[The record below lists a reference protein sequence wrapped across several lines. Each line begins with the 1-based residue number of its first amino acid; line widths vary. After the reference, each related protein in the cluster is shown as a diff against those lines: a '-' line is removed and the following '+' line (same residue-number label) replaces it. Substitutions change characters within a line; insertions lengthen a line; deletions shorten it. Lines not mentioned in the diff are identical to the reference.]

1 MNYNFAQF
9 SCLGRNF
16 LWLHKLVRAN
26 TLMKLKLCNSF
37 DNYIIL
43 WCHQGSQ
50 LLFLYISTDKIS
62 FPENLD
68 YSFQQG
74 LLSNMESIS
83 ENTIKTDNLPVS
95 QGLPKPHALVEESKQ
110 PQFAVNSSMTKIPRQ
125 KFIQKFKIPETPLVD
140 NISQTCKLGNSFS
153 PGTPQ
158 CHQKRRGLSHS
169 IVPETHLLC
178 KTPTAQMN
186 NKEQPIKL
194 RWVKS
199 YGKMPDLVQIVPETP
214 KLNLKSNHELSLYDW
229 LE

>member
-1 MNYNFAQF
+1 M
-9 SCLGRNF
+9 
-16 LWLHKLVRAN
+16 
-26 TLMKLKLCNSF
+26 
-37 DNYIIL
+37 
-43 WCHQGSQ
+43 
-50 LLFLYISTDKIS
+50 FLYISTDKIS

-68 YSFQQG
+68 DSFQQG

-95 QGLPKPHALVEESKQ
+95 QRLPKPHALVEESKQ
-110 PQFAVNSSMTKIPRQ
+110 SQFAVNSSSNYRAEETTVIKIPTQ

-158 CHQKRRGLSHS
+158 CHQKRRGFSHS

-178 KTPTAQMN
+178 KTPTSQMN
-186 NKEQPIKL
+186 NKERPIKL

-199 YGKMPDLVQIVPETP
+199 YGKMPDFVQIVPETP
-214 KLNLKSNHELSLYDW
+214 KLNLKSNHELSLYD
-229 LE
+229 

>member
-1 MNYNFAQF
+1 M
-9 SCLGRNF
+9 
-16 LWLHKLVRAN
+16 
-26 TLMKLKLCNSF
+26 
-37 DNYIIL
+37 
-43 WCHQGSQ
+43 
-50 LLFLYISTDKIS
+50 FLYISTDEIS

-68 YSFQQG
+68 DSFQQG

-95 QGLPKPHALVEESKQ
+95 QRLPKPHALVEESKQ
-110 PQFAVNSSMTKIPRQ
+110 SQFAVNSSSNYRAEETTVIKIPTQ
-125 KFIQKFKIPETPLVD
+125 KFIQKFKIPETPLVG

-158 CHQKRRGLSHS
+158 CHQKRRGFSHS

-199 YGKMPDLVQIVPETP
+199 YGKMPDFVQIVPETP
-214 KLNLKSNHELSLYDW
+214 KLNLKSNHELSLYD
-229 LE
+229 